1 MNQDKAIYLEN
12 KYFSPA
18 NEAVRLEREG
28 DYIGAWKKWNDAL
41 HYAKGENIGWCI
53 ARAEYCKKGL
63 YAGNAEISGRHKF
76 YARQPVR
83 KTAVN
88 RTAKK

>member
-41 HYAKGENIGWCI
+41 HYAKGENID
-53 ARAEYCKKGL
+53 RT
-63 YAGNAEISGRHKF
+63 SGR
-76 YARQPVR
+76 VSG
-83 KTAVN
+83 
-88 RTAKK
+88 

>member
-1 MNQDKAIYLEN
+1 MNQYKAIYLEN

-18 NEAVRLEREG
+18 NEAVRLDREG

-53 ARAEYCKKGL
+53 ARAEY
-63 YAGNAEISGRHKF
+63 
-76 YARQPVR
+76 
-83 KTAVN
+83 
-88 RTAKK
+88 

>member
-28 DYIGAWKKWNDAL
+28 DYIGAWKNGMMRFIMPK
-41 HYAKGENIGWCI
+41 AKI
-53 ARAEYCKKGL
+53 
-63 YAGNAEISGRHKF
+63 
-76 YARQPVR
+76 
-83 KTAVN
+83 
-88 RTAKK
+88 

>member
-28 DYIGAWKKWNDAL
+28 DYIEAWKKWNDAL
-41 HYAKGENIGWCI
+41 HYAKGENIDWCI
-53 ARAEYCKKGL
+53 ARAEYCKKT
-63 YAGNAEISGRHKF
+63 GRF
-76 YARQPVR
+76 
-83 KTAVN
+83 
-88 RTAKK
+88 